1 VVLISQCLPQI
12 LLVSSPFRARLHSIR
27 VIWMRQSMHV
37 FVSFLPC
44 ESNYEK
50 EINFQ
55 TEGNQKLI
63 VPEMIAF

>member
-1 VVLISQCLPQI
+1 MP
-12 LLVSSPFRARLHSIR
+12 
-27 VIWMRQSMHV
+27 V

-44 ESNYEK
+44 ESNYKK
-50 EINFQ
+50 ESNFQ